1 MQKIKIF
8 AGTSNKPLAEQICK
22 QLNVPLGE
30 VSISRQQSGEI
41 HVSYLEPIRTCDV
54 FIVQSL
60 SHPVNEHLIE
70 LLIMIDAA
78 KRASAKTIN
87 IVMPYYGY
95 ARQERK
101 SAPREP
107 ISAKLV
113 ADVLTT
119 VGANRIITV
128 DLHADPIQGF
138 FEIPVDHMTALDQII
153 AYLRRQNIVN
163 PVVVSPDAG
172 RATTAEKLANLLDC
186 PFAIMIKNRPA
197 HNQSEITHIIGEVE
211 GMTPIII
218 EDLIDTGSTIIN
230 VVEALKKKGAHDAFI
245 CATHG
250 LFSENALEK
259 LDHPNIREIVITDT
273 IELDERH
280 SDKFVVLPIAHLL
293 GTAIKIICE
302 GGSVRYSESITSQ
315 VILRKKR
322 LSLVIM
328 TSGQPSL
335 FLD

>member
-1 MQKIKIF
+1 MIKIF
-8 AGTSNKPLAEQICK
+8 SGSSNRMLAEKLCER
-22 QLNVPLGE
+22 LNVPLGDAA
-30 VSISRQQSGEI
+30 ISRQESGEI
-41 HVSYLEPIRTCDV
+41 HVSYQETVRTCDV

-60 SHPVNEHLIE
+60 SDPVNEHLVE
-70 LLIMIDAA
+70 LLVMIDAA
-78 KRASAKTIN
+78 KRASAKTVN

-107 ISAKLV
+107 ISAKMV

-119 VGANRIITV
+119 VGADRIITV

-138 FEIPVDHMTALDQII
+138 FEIPVDHLTALDLII
-153 AYLRRQNIVN
+153 DYLRVQNIKN

-172 RATTAEKLANLLDC
+172 RAATAEKLAGLMDC

-230 VVEALKKKGAHDAFI
+230 VVEALKKKGAHDAYI

-259 LDHPNIREIVITDT
+259 LSHPNIEQIVITDT
-273 IELDERH
+273 IALDREH
-280 SDKFVVLPIAHLL
+280 SNKFVVLPMSPLL
-293 GTAIKIICE
+293 ATAIKIITE
-302 GGSVRYSESITSQ
+302 GGSIATLFKSE
-315 VILRKKR
+315 
-322 LSLVIM
+322 
-328 TSGQPSL
+328 
-335 FLD
+335 

>member
-1 MQKIKIF
+1 MQKVKIF
-8 AGTSNKPLAEQICK
+8 SGSSNRALAEEICSS
-22 QLNVPLGE
+22 LGIPLGN
-30 VSISRQQSGEI
+30 VAISRQQSGEI
-41 HVSYLEPIRTCDV
+41 HVSYEEPIRTCHV
-54 FIVQSL
+54 FIVQAL
-60 SHPVNEHLIE
+60 SHPVNEHLVE
-70 LLIMIDAA
+70 LMIMIDAA

-87 IVMPYYGY
+87 LVIPYYGY

-119 VGANRIITV
+119 VGAHRIITV

-138 FEIPVDHMTALDQII
+138 FEIPVDHLTALDLII
-153 AYLRRQNIVN
+153 RHLKSQNIVN

-172 RATTAEKLANLLDC
+172 RASTAEKLANYLDC

-218 EDLIDTGSTIIN
+218 EDLIDTGSTIVN
-230 VVEALKKKGAHDAFI
+230 VVEALHKKGAHDAYV

-250 LFSENALEK
+250 LFSANAIEK
-259 LDHPNIREIVITDT
+259 LTHPNIRQVVVTDT
-273 IELDERH
+273 IALSDH
-280 SDKFVVLPIAHLL
+280 SDKFFVLPMSPLIA
-293 GTAIKIICE
+293 TAIKIISE
-302 GGSVRYSESITSQ
+302 GGS
-315 VILRKKR
+315 LDK
-322 LSLVIM
+322 
-328 TSGQPSL
+328 L
-335 FLD
+335 FQIGG

>member
-8 AGTSNKPLAEQICK
+8 SGTSNQKLAEELCK
-22 QLNVPLGE
+22 ELELPLGN
-30 VSISRQQSGEI
+30 VAISRHQSGEI
-41 HVSYLEPIRTCDV
+41 HVSYGEPIRTCDV

-70 LLIMIDAA
+70 TLVMIDAA

-107 ISAKLV
+107 ISAKMV

-138 FEIPVDHMTALDQII
+138 FDIPVDHLTALDLII
-153 AYLRRQNIVN
+153 DYLRSKNIKN

-172 RATTAEKLANLLDC
+172 RATTAEKLAAC
-186 PFAIMIKNRPA
+186 W
-197 HNQSEITHIIGEVE
+197 TV
-211 GMTPIII
+211 
-218 EDLIDTGSTIIN
+218 
-230 VVEALKKKGAHDAFI
+230 
-245 CATHG
+245 
-250 LFSENALEK
+250 
-259 LDHPNIREIVITDT
+259 
-273 IELDERH
+273 
-280 SDKFVVLPIAHLL
+280 HLR
-293 GTAIKIICE
+293 
-302 GGSVRYSESITSQ
+302 S
-315 VILRKKR
+315 
-322 LSLVIM
+322 
-328 TSGQPSL
+328 
-335 FLD
+335 

>member
-1 MQKIKIF
+1 MSNIKVF
-8 AGTSNKPLAEQICK
+8 SGSSNLPLAKKITEQ
-22 QLNVPLGE
+22 LGVTLGE
-30 VSISRQQSGEI
+30 VTISRQQSGEI
-41 HVSYLEPIRTCDV
+41 YVSYDESLRNCDV
-54 FIVQSL
+54 FLVQSL
-60 SHPVNEHLIE
+60 SHPVNEHLVE
-70 LLIMIDAA
+70 LLIMMDAA

-107 ISAKLV
+107 ISAKMV

-119 VGANRIITV
+119 AGANRIITI

-138 FEIPVDHMTALDQII
+138 FDITVDHLTALDTII
-153 AYLRRQNIVN
+153 DYLRSKNIVN

-172 RATTAEKLANLLDC
+172 RATVAEKLAGLIDC

-218 EDLIDTGSTIIN
+218 EDLIDTGSTIVN
-230 VVEALKKKGAHDAFI
+230 VVEALKKRGAHNAFI

-250 LFSENALEK
+250 LFSSNAVQK
-259 LDHPNIREIVITDT
+259 LDHPNIEEIVITDT
-273 IELDERH
+273 INHDGEYT
-280 SDKFVVLPIAHLL
+280 DKFVVLPMSPLI
-293 GTAIKIICE
+293 GTAIKIITE
-302 GGSVRYSESITSQ
+302 GGSIAT
-315 VILRKKR
+315 
-322 LSLVIM
+322 
-328 TSGQPSL
+328 L
-335 FLD
+335 FKS

>member
-1 MQKIKIF
+1 MIKIF
-8 AGTSNKPLAEQICK
+8 SGSSNPELAGKVCE
-22 QLNVPLGE
+22 QLNIPLGN
-30 VSISRQQSGEI
+30 SAISRLESGEI
-41 HVSYLEPIRTCDV
+41 RVSYEESLRNYDI
-54 FIVQSL
+54 FLIQSL
-60 SHPVNEHLIE
+60 SHPVNEHLVE
-70 LLIMIDAA
+70 LLVMIDAA
-78 KRASAKTIN
+78 KRASAKSIN

-107 ISAKLV
+107 ISAKMV

-119 VGANRIITV
+119 VGADRIITV

-138 FEIPVDHMTALDQII
+138 FKITVDHLTALDMII
-153 AYLRRQNIVN
+153 DYLRAKEIRN

-172 RATTAEKLANLLDC
+172 RATTAEKLAGLLDC

-230 VVEALKKKGAHDAFI
+230 VVEALKKRGAEDAFI

-250 LFSENALEK
+250 LFSENAIDK
-259 LDHPNIREIVITDT
+259 LNHPNIQEVVITDT
-273 IELDERH
+273 IALNRKRP
-280 SDKFVVLPIAHLL
+280 DKFVVLPMSPLL
-293 GTAIKIICE
+293 GKAIRIITE
-302 GGSVRYSESITSQ
+302 GGSIATLFHSE
-315 VILRKKR
+315 
-322 LSLVIM
+322 
-328 TSGQPSL
+328 
-335 FLD
+335 

>member
-1 MQKIKIF
+1 MQKLKIF
-8 AGTSNKPLAEQICK
+8 SGSSNIRLAEQLCK
-22 QLNVPLGE
+22 QLELPLGD
-30 VSISRQQSGEI
+30 VAISRQQSGEI
-41 HVSYLEPIRTCDV
+41 HVSYRESVRSCHV

-70 LLIMIDAA
+70 LLVMIDAA

-101 SAPREP
+101 SRPREP
-107 ISAKLV
+107 ISAKMV

-138 FEIPVDHMTALDQII
+138 FEIPVDHLTALKLII
-153 AYLRRQNIVN
+153 DYLKSKNILN

-172 RATTAEKLANLLDC
+172 RATTAEKLAGLLDC

-197 HNQSEITHIIGEVE
+197 HNQSEITHIIGDVE

-218 EDLIDTGSTIIN
+218 EDLIDTGSTIVN
-230 VVEALKKKGAHDAFI
+230 VVEALKKKGAEDAYI

-259 LDHPNIREIVITDT
+259 LNHPNIREVVISDT
-273 IELDERH
+273 IMLDENH
-280 SDKFVVLPIAHLL
+280 SDKFIVLPMAPLI
-293 GTAIKIICE
+293 GTAIRIISE
-302 GGSVRYSESITSQ
+302 GGSLDTLFLSDHKESI
-315 VILRKKR
+315 
-322 LSLVIM
+322 
-328 TSGQPSL
+328 
-335 FLD
+335 